1 MEAQDLTGKIQRNFN
16 ITLPKQL
23 RTLYHLH
30 MGDFV
35 KFFVV
40 KEGILLKPKK
50 LVDSSQSYFWT
61 KKWQKE
67 EIEAEEDIA
76 KGRVSKSK
84 NAKELISKL
93 KK

>member
-1 MEAQDLTGKIQRNFN
+1 MEAHNLIGKIQRNFN

-35 KFFVV
+35 KFLVV

-50 LVDSSQSYFWT
+50 LIDSSQSYFWT
-61 KKWQKE
+61 KEWQKD
-67 EIEAEEDIA
+67 EIEADEDIA
-76 KGRVSKSK
+76 KGKVSKTK